1 MKITVG
7 FAGAKILIRSGSCD
21 VYICRMQKVV
31 LVAVLDWGLGH
42 ASRMVPVIDGLLAQ
56 NARVILAGSG
66 QSLAYLQ
73 KRYPQM
79 ESRKMPADEIRY
91 GKNGAGLA
99 LLKRALLQPDINKKQ
114 QAWTREIADS
124 EKINGIISDNLY
136 GVYHP
141 EIPSV
146 LVTHQVGLLVPVFKK
161 AFDRK
166 MAQWLGHFTE
176 VWVPDT
182 PGVASLSGKMSLN
195 DFLKIPKVFLGNL
208 SRLRPAASAKKDIT
222 LTVLIS
228 GPEPQRTLVEKEVL
242 ELIARTPGRRVLI
255 RGMFEKSS
263 GPIAGAD
270 DLEVH
275 DFLDDV
281 ALSEI
286 IGRSEWVMCR
296 SGYSTL
302 CDLRALGANAL
313 VVPTPQQPEQL
324 YLARRG
330 SEKGWFQSCEQHLI
344 SGVIMEDLQKLIPVE
359 EGDLLTPVLK
369 GFLGRL

>member
-1 MKITVG
+1 MKIAVG
-7 FAGAKILIRSGSCD
+7 FAGAKILIRGGSCD

-42 ASRMVPVIDGLLAQ
+42 ASRMVPVIEGLLEQ
-56 NARVILAGSG
+56 NVRVILAGSG

-79 ESRKMPADEIRY
+79 ESRIMPADEIRY
-91 GKNGAGLA
+91 GNSGAGLA
-99 LLKRALLQPDINKKQ
+99 LLRRALRQPGINKKQ
-114 QAWTREIADS
+114 QAWTREIVDK

-146 LVTHQVGLLVPVFKK
+146 IVTHQVSLLVPVFKK

-166 MAQWLGHFTE
+166 LAQWLGHFSE
-176 VWVPDT
+176 VWVPDMA
-182 PGVASLSGKMSLN
+182 GAASLSGKMSSN
-195 DFLKIPKVFLGNL
+195 DFLNVPKVFLGYL
-208 SRLRPAASAKKDIT
+208 SRLRPVASAKKDIA
-222 LTVLIS
+222 LTALIS
-228 GPEPQRTLVEKEVL
+228 GPEPQRTLFEKEVL
-242 ELIARTPGRRVLI
+242 KLMAKTPGRKVLI
-255 RGMFEKSS
+255 RGVFEKSS
-263 GPIAGAD
+263 GRITGVN
-270 DLEVH
+270 DLEVY
-275 DFLDDV
+275 DFLDDA

-286 IGRSEWVMCR
+286 ISRSDWVVCR

-302 CDLRALGANAL
+302 CDLRVLGANAL

-324 YLARRG
+324 YLTRRG
-330 SEKGWFQSCEQHLI
+330 CEKGWFQSSEQHLI
-344 SGVIMEDLQKLIPVE
+344 SGVILGDRQKLIPGE

-369 GFLGRL
+369 EFLGKL